1 MSRFES
7 VMVAVIPAGI
17 VLVGLG
23 WFDSV
28 VLGSGDDAPAVLVSL
43 GALLVAVCVLLLGAI
58 GWASRS
64 RIVGV
69 IYVVAGSVI
78 ALLPVITHVVGTVPA
93 GGTLLLP
100 ESLTWPVLMLRI
112 GAGPLEA
119 VTVAGAAMAISG
131 AAGLL
136 RATGVPDVADA
147 SPARQPLESGPAVE

>member
-1 MSRFES
+1 MSRSES
-7 VMVAVIPAGI
+7 VMVAIVPAGL
-17 VLVGLG
+17 VLLGLA

-43 GALLVAVCVLLLGAI
+43 GALLVAVSVLLLGAI

-64 RIVGV
+64 RIVGG

-93 GGTLLLP
+93 GGTPLLP
-100 ESLTWPVLMLRI
+100 ESLMWPILMLRI

-131 AAGLL
+131 IAGLA
-136 RATGVPDVADA
+136 RATDADDVTD
-147 SPARQPLESGPAVE
+147 SLPTSQPPETGPAAE